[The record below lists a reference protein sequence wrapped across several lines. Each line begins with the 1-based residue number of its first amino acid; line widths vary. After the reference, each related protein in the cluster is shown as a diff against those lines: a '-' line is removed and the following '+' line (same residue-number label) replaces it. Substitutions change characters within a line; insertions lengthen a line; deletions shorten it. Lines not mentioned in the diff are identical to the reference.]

1 MTLWLAA
8 ATAAVVVALLRPR
21 PARQRLAEW
30 ADTSAQSTSGR
41 GIRFEDLVVA
51 AAVGSVLV
59 ALRLP
64 LVIAMAGGL
73 LPVGWQR
80 IRATQQR
87 NSLRAAREAAVAEM
101 TFALAG
107 ELRAGRTPSEALR
120 AAAAT
125 AGPLA
130 DACLAASA
138 SVAAGG
144 SAASEL
150 EVASQLPGASRLRSV
165 AAAWRVTESAGGRV
179 AVVLDRLGEA
189 MDRDDQVR
197 RELDAALAAPKA
209 TMLLLAG
216 LPMFGIGLGEAI
228 GAHPVHLLLYNP
240 IGWGLLGGAALLDTA
255 GVFVT
260 RRISRWALR
269 C

>member
-8 ATAAVVVALLRPR
+8 VAAAVVVVLVRPR
-21 PARQRLAEW
+21 PAGQRLAAW
-30 ADTSAQSTSGR
+30 SAVSSPPPGTR
-41 GIRFEDLVVA
+41 TIRFEDLVVA
-51 AAVGSVLV
+51 AAVGSLLV

-73 LPVGWQR
+73 LPLGWQR
-80 IRATQQR
+80 LRTNRRRNRQR
-87 NSLRAAREAAVAEM
+87 DAREAAVAEL

-120 AAAAT
+120 AAATT
-125 AGPLA
+125 AGPLS

-138 SVAAGG
+138 AVAAGG
-144 SAASEL
+144 SAAAEL
-150 EVASQLPGASRLRSV
+150 EMASRLPGATRLRSV

-179 AVVLDRLGEA
+179 AVVLERLGEA

-209 TMLLLAG
+209 TMVLLAG
-216 LPMFGIGLGEAI
+216 LPMFGLGLGEAI
-228 GAHPVHLLLYNP
+228 GAHPIHLLLYTP
-240 IGWGLLGGAALLDTA
+240 IGWGLLAGAALLDTA
-255 GVFVT
+255 GVVVT
-260 RRISRWALR
+260 RRISQWALR